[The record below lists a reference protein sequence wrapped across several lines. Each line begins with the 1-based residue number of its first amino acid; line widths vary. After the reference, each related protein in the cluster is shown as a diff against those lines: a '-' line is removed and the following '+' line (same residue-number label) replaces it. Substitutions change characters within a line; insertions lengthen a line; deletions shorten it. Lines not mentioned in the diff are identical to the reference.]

1 MKKKSISFL
10 LCIFMLLLFLPTVFA
25 VEPLSSEEVVAQKRA
40 WYPFI
45 KTCEEKLNEKAKS
58 ESLQDIKI
66 DRIIVESVKYLT
78 TENEVNTAINEKKFV
93 PNITIYIHFSAI
105 HIVKVSKY
113 IYTYMPQNDYEN
125 LYNETS
131 SNLTVS
137 NYNTNNSIL
146 SGDFDPS
153 FCTFLGDEYVY
164 NSALSGR
171 YYIALDIADY
181 KNHISTTVDPTV
193 SEPSTSEVKSSST
206 ASGFLSKETSDSSA
220 SLSLSTEY
228 TKGQE
233 IIISGKTDFNYFY
246 TYRDGLKY
254 KCFSLTKN
262 GERVYASVREDLYDY
277 YKNAF
282 QNHSLTLKGTY
293 EFTAE
298 DGSPVVS
305 VSTLV
310 EGTKETNLRS
320 YLWTVNKG
328 SVKNPNFKAYADLK
342 GDGLVLSAAKDGQS
356 ITIDSNP
363 WGAAKGSQAYK
374 LDNDFALLMIKE
386 LNSEL
391 GLPDW
396 LYTEMMGTRALDGR
410 QKEVFDYVTIIW
422 SYHPDS
428 GINILYR
435 KNN

>member
-1 MKKKSISFL
+1 MKKKLLAFILSILAVSTFL
-10 LCIFMLLLFLPTVFA
+10 LTAFA
-25 VEPLSSEEVVAQKRA
+25 AESLSSEEVVAQKRA

-58 ESLQDIKI
+58 ESLQGIEI
-66 DRIIVESVKYLT
+66 DRIVIDSVKYLT
-78 TENEVNTAINEKKFV
+78 TESEVNAAINEKKFIS
-93 PNITIYIHFSAI
+93 NITVYLHFSAI
-105 HIVKVSKY
+105 QQGKSSKY
-113 IYTYMPQNDYEN
+113 IYMYMPQNGCED
-125 LYNETS
+125 LYDATA
-131 SNLTVS
+131 SNLNVS
-137 NYNTNNSIL
+137 NYNDANSIL
-146 SGDFDPS
+146 SGNFNPS
-153 FCTFLGDEYVY
+153 FCAFLGDEYVY

-193 SEPSTSEVKSSST
+193 SEPSTSEAKSSS
-206 ASGFLSKETSDSSA
+206 AALGFLSKETSDSSA

-298 DGSPVVS
+298 DGSSVVS

-342 GDGLVLSAAKDGQS
+342 GDGLVLSAAEDGKS

-396 LYTEMMGTRALDGR
+396 LYTEMIGTRALDGR
-410 QKEVFDYVTIIW
+410 QKEVFDYVTVIW

>member
-1 MKKKSISFL
+1 MK
-10 LCIFMLLLFLPTVFA
+10 
-25 VEPLSSEEVVAQKRA
+25 
-40 WYPFI
+40 
-45 KTCEEKLNEKAKS
+45 
-58 ESLQDIKI
+58 
-66 DRIIVESVKYLT
+66 
-78 TENEVNTAINEKKFV
+78 KKFV

-125 LYNETS
+125 LYNENS

-181 KNHISTTVDPTV
+181 QNYISTTTASTSTAPTPTQV
-193 SEPSTSEVKSSST
+193 ETSEPKSEPVEK
-206 ASGFLSKETSDSSA
+206 
-220 SLSLSTEY
+220 Y
-228 TKGQE
+228 TKNQE
-233 IIISGKTDFNYFY
+233 LVISGKTDFNYFY
-246 TYRDGLKY
+246 TYKDGLKY

-262 GERVYASVREDLYDY
+262 GERFYASVREDLYDY

-282 QNHSLTLKGTY
+282 QNHLLTLKGNY
-293 EFTAE
+293 KFTAE

-342 GDGLVLSAAKDGQS
+342 GDGLVLSAAEDGKS

-410 QKEVFDYVTIIW
+410 QKEVFDYVTVIW

>member
-1 MKKKSISFL
+1 MKKKLISFL

-66 DRIIVESVKYLT
+66 DRIIVESAKYLT
-78 TENEVNTAINEKKFV
+78 TENEVNAAINEKKFV
-93 PNITIYIHFSAI
+93 PNITIYINFSAI

-181 KNHISTTVDPTV
+181 QNYISTTTASASSAPTPTQV
-193 SEPSTSEVKSSST
+193 EMSEPKSEPVEK
-206 ASGFLSKETSDSSA
+206 
-220 SLSLSTEY
+220 Y
-228 TKGQE
+228 TKNQKLV
-233 IIISGKTDFNYFY
+233 ISGKTDFNYFY
-246 TYRDGLKY
+246 TYKDGLKY

-262 GERVYASVREDLYDY
+262 GERFYASVREDLYDY

-282 QNHSLTLKGTY
+282 QNHSLTLKGNY
-293 EFTAE
+293 KFTAE

-342 GDGLVLSAAKDGQS
+342 GDGLVLSAAEDGKS

-410 QKEVFDYVTIIW
+410 QKEVFDYVTVIW

>member
-1 MKKKSISFL
+1 MKRKLLALIVSILAVSTFL
-10 LCIFMLLLFLPTVFA
+10 LTGFA

-58 ESLQDIKI
+58 ESLQGIEI
-66 DRIIVESVKYLT
+66 DRIVIDSVKYLT
-78 TENEVNTAINEKKFV
+78 TESEVNAAINEKKFIS
-93 PNITIYIHFSAI
+93 NITVYLHFSAI
-105 HIVKVSKY
+105 QQGKSSKY
-113 IYTYMPQNDYEN
+113 IYMYMPQNGCED
-125 LYNETS
+125 LYDATA
-131 SNLTVS
+131 SNLNVS
-137 NYNTNNSIL
+137 NYNDANSIL
-146 SGDFDPS
+146 SGNFNPS
-153 FCTFLGDEYVY
+153 FCAFLGDEYVY

-181 KNHISTTVDPTV
+181 QNYISTTTASTSTAPTPTQV
-193 SEPSTSEVKSSST
+193 ETSEPKSEPVEK
-206 ASGFLSKETSDSSA
+206 
-220 SLSLSTEY
+220 Y
-228 TKGQE
+228 TKNQE
-233 IIISGKTDFNYFY
+233 LVISGKTDFNYFY
-246 TYRDGLKY
+246 TYKDGLKY

-262 GERVYASVREDLYDY
+262 GERFYASVREDLYDY

-282 QNHSLTLKGTY
+282 QNHSLTLKGNY
-293 EFTAE
+293 KFTAE

-342 GDGLVLSAAKDGQS
+342 GDGLVLSAAEDGKS

-410 QKEVFDYVTIIW
+410 QKEVFDYVTVIW

>member
-1 MKKKSISFL
+1 MKKKL
-10 LCIFMLLLFLPTVFA
+10 LAIMVSVLVVSTLLLTAFA
-25 VEPLSSEEVVAQKRA
+25 VEPLSNEEVIAQKRA
-40 WYPFI
+40 WYPLI

-58 ESLQDIKI
+58 KSLQNIEI
-66 DRIIVESVKYLT
+66 DRIVVESTKYLT
-78 TENEVNTAINEKKFV
+78 TESEVNAAASERKFI
-93 PNITIYIHFSAI
+93 PNITIYLHFSSI
-105 HIVKVSKY
+105 QQGKSSKY
-113 IYTYMPQNDYEN
+113 IYTYMPQNNYED
-125 LYNETS
+125 LYDETS
-131 SNLTVS
+131 SNLTVH
-137 NYNTNNSIL
+137 NYNAEISIL
-146 SGDFDPS
+146 SGNFDPS
-153 FCTFLGDEYVY
+153 FCTFIGDEYVY
-164 NSALSGR
+164 NSTLSGR

-181 KNHISTTVDPTV
+181 QNYVSTTTASTSTAPTPTQV
-193 SEPSTSEVKSSST
+193 ETSEPKPEPVEK
-206 ASGFLSKETSDSSA
+206 
-220 SLSLSTEY
+220 Y
-228 TKGQE
+228 TKNQE
-233 IIISGKTDFNYFY
+233 LVISGKTDFNYFY
-246 TYRDGLKY
+246 TYKDGLKY
-254 KCFSLTKN
+254 KCFSLTKD
-262 GERVYASVREDLYDY
+262 GKRFYASVREDLYDY

-293 EFTAE
+293 KFTAG

-342 GDGLVLSAAKDGQS
+342 GDGLVLSAAEDGKS

-374 LDNDFALLMIKE
+374 LDNDFDLLMIKE

-396 LYTEMMGTRALDGR
+396 LYTEMMSTRALDGR
-410 QKEVFDYVTIIW
+410 QKEVFDYVTVSW

>member
-1 MKKKSISFL
+1 MNHSFSKKSA
-10 LCIFMLLLFLPTVFA
+10 LPVHQAIALDALVIQVITFNFA
-25 VEPLSSEEVVAQKRA
+25 GVAAVALNRINSAAVRTNDKAHMVRR
-40 WYPFI
+40 PI
-45 KTCEEKLNEKAKS
+45 KVP
-58 ESLQDIKI
+58 IKE
-66 DRIIVESVKYLT
+66 DGVT
-78 TENEVNTAINEKKFV
+78 
-93 PNITIYIHFSAI
+93 
-105 HIVKVSKY
+105 
-113 IYTYMPQNDYEN
+113 QNDTVY
-125 LYNETS
+125 LYSDSS

-137 NYNTNNSIL
+137 NYNDQISFLAGNFNSSI
-146 SGDFDPS
+146 
-153 FCTFLGDEYVY
+153 CTFIGEEYVY
-164 NSALSGR
+164 NSVLCGY
-171 YYIALDIADY
+171 YYIGINLADY
-181 KNHISTTVDPTV
+181 QNYVSTTEIPTPT
-193 SEPSTSEVKSSST
+193 ETSAPATTDSVPVETSNVKS
-206 ASGFLSKETSDSSA
+206 A
-220 SLSLSTEY
+220 
-228 TKGQE
+228 TKLIQNQE
-233 IIISGKTDFNYFY
+233 LIISGKTDFNYFY
-246 TYRDGLKY
+246 TYKDVLNY
-254 KCFSLTKN
+254 KCFSLTKD
-262 GERVYASVREDLYDY
+262 GKRFYASVREDLYDY

-282 QNHSLTLKGTY
+282 QNHSLTLKGIY

-298 DGSPVVS
+298 DGSSVVS

-310 EGTKETNLRS
+310 EGTKETKLRS

-342 GDGLVLSAAKDGQS
+342 GDGLVLSAAEDGKS

-410 QKEVFDYVTIIW
+410 QKEVFDYVTVIW

>member
-1 MKKKSISFL
+1 
-10 LCIFMLLLFLPTVFA
+10 ML
-25 VEPLSSEEVVAQKRA
+25 
-40 WYPFI
+40 
-45 KTCEEKLNEKAKS
+45 
-58 ESLQDIKI
+58 
-66 DRIIVESVKYLT
+66 
-78 TENEVNTAINEKKFV
+78 
-93 PNITIYIHFSAI
+93 
-105 HIVKVSKY
+105 
-113 IYTYMPQNDYEN
+113 
-125 LYNETS
+125 
-131 SNLTVS
+131 
-137 NYNTNNSIL
+137 
-146 SGDFDPS
+146 
-153 FCTFLGDEYVY
+153 
-164 NSALSGR
+164 
-171 YYIALDIADY
+171 
-181 KNHISTTVDPTV
+181 
-193 SEPSTSEVKSSST
+193 
-206 ASGFLSKETSDSSA
+206 
-220 SLSLSTEY
+220 
-228 TKGQE
+228 
-233 IIISGKTDFNYFY
+233 
-246 TYRDGLKY
+246 
-254 KCFSLTKN
+254 SLTKN

-410 QKEVFDYVTIIW
+410 QKEVFDYVTVIW